1 MFGQDLLGHW
11 LVPIA
16 MPALAVTLYVV
27 NRGSERPYPWWSAP
41 ILAATGPVF
50 LWVDVPQGLQRSL
63 PFLLAGA
70 WLATQGLHTLV
81 HYLRMNPYPAAAE
94 GVKA

>member
-1 MFGQDLLGHW
+1 
-11 LVPIA
+11 
-16 MPALAVTLYVV
+16 
-27 NRGSERPYPWWSAP
+27 
-41 ILAATGPVF
+41 
-50 LWVDVPQGLQRSL
+50 VPQGLQRSL